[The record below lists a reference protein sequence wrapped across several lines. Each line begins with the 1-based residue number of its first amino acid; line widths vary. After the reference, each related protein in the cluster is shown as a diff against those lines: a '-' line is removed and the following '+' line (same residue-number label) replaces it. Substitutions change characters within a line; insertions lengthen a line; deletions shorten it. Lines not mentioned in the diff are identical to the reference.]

1 MFSGSLETLQLT
13 GAQHAK
19 IGTYIR
25 MESGQIRRVYVYMVC
40 LGSRDAGLTLLSY
53 DGHEFFVT

>member
-25 MESGQIRRVYVYMVC
+25 MESGQIRRVYGVPWEEACRYF
-40 LGSRDAGLTLLSY
+40 G
-53 DGHEFFVT
+53 E